1 MGKKGLS
8 RGGKVPKRGG
18 NGNTNNKKHIYYLHK
33 KSEALIFCNQSGWKS
48 SLMLPVGELHKAPHQ
63 RPLRNVES
71 PRGKSL
77 TGDSNDSI
85 KPSFL
90 SPSSSSSSP
99 SSPLPSLS
107 YLSPP
112 RKRLEESF
120 SPACSFHDH
129 HHYHHHCGDVD
140 CDDDDYVQWSVGVFG
155 Q

>member
-1 MGKKGLS
+1 METQITKKLFIS
-8 RGGKVPKRGG
+8 
-18 NGNTNNKKHIYYLHK
+18 YLHK

-99 SSPLPSLS
+99 SSPLPSCAVFLHRILYDTS
-107 YLSPP
+107 VQQGQTE
-112 RKRLEESF
+112 RGESKELL
-120 SPACSFHDH
+120 CNTSFKSKNAASSHRT
-129 HHYHHHCGDVD
+129 G
-140 CDDDDYVQWSVGVFG
+140 GVI
-155 Q
+155 

>member
-1 MGKKGLS
+1 MRDPFFRS
-8 RGGKVPKRGG
+8 RNLKVNPLAKPVVR
-18 NGNTNNKKHIYYLHK
+18 TC
-33 KSEALIFCNQSGWKS
+33 IFWESIFPLRSGKS

-99 SSPLPSLS
+99 SSPLPSCAVFLHRILYDTS
-107 YLSPP
+107 VQQGQTE
-112 RKRLEESF
+112 RGESKGLLCNT
-120 SPACSFHDH
+120 SLKSKNAAGSHRP
-129 HHYHHHCGDVD
+129 G
-140 CDDDDYVQWSVGVFG
+140 GVI
-155 Q
+155 

>member
-1 MGKKGLS
+1 MDLGFNLAQSNRDLKDPTSRQIFGDTSGLLC
-8 RGGKVPKRGG
+8 K
-18 NGNTNNKKHIYYLHK
+18 ND
-33 KSEALIFCNQSGWKS
+33 LILRRNQSGWKS

-99 SSPLPSLS
+99 SSPLPSCAVFLHRILYDTS
-107 YLSPP
+107 VQQGQTE
-112 RKRLEESF
+112 RGESKGLLCNT
-120 SPACSFHDH
+120 SLKSKNAAGSHRT
-129 HHYHHHCGDVD
+129 G
-140 CDDDDYVQWSVGVFG
+140 GVI
-155 Q
+155 